1 MPSARISRAK
11 RKLYYVQNI
20 DKIRKK
26 QKDYYKQTGKTK
38 ASLDYKKIKEQP
50 HVRTRRLV
58 MIISLRKRLPRV
70 PTLELHIAVSQRKKA
85 AS

>member
-20 DKIRKK
+20 DKIGNK

-38 ASLDYKKIKEQP
+38 ASLDYKKN
-50 HVRTRRLV
+50 
-58 MIISLRKRLPRV
+58 
-70 PTLELHIAVSQRKKA
+70 
-85 AS
+85 